1 VTGFFLAGIYPV
13 GMKIAA
19 DHFQAGLGK
28 SLGFL
33 VGALVLGTAFPH
45 LLRGALAETP
55 WVNLVITTSALAV
68 TGGILLVSFVP
79 DGPFRKPT
87 QRTNLVAFV
96 KVFQRRGF
104 RSAAFGYFGHMWEL
118 YAFWAFIPV
127 LLTTYQSHHPAVWLN
142 IPLLS
147 FVVIAAGFLSCIA
160 AGYLADYLG
169 TRNTAGF
176 ALGLSGTCCILSPVI
191 IISAPAPLMIA
202 FLIVWGASVVADS
215 PMFSTLVATQAD
227 PKSRGTALTIV
238 NCIGFSITIISIQ
251 LLTYLNTN
259 LSPAYLFTILSVGP
273 LFGLAALF
281 RRKSG
286 LSNR

>member
-1 VTGFFLAGIYPV
+1 
-13 GMKIAA
+13 MKIAA

-28 SLGFL
+28 SLGYL

-45 LLRGALAETP
+45 LLRGSLSEAPWVYLVVTTSGLAIAGGLLLALA
-55 WVNLVITTSALAV
+55 
-68 TGGILLVSFVP
+68 VP

-87 QRTNLVAFV
+87 QRTDLTAFA
-96 KVFQRRGF
+96 KVFQHVGL
-104 RSAAFGYFGHMWEL
+104 RSAALGYFGHMWEL
-118 YAFWAFIPV
+118 YAFWAFLPV
-127 LLTTYQSHHPAVWLN
+127 LLSTYQSFHNAIWLN

-147 FVVIAAGFLSCIA
+147 FMIIATGMLSCIA

-169 TRNTAGF
+169 TRNTAGL
-176 ALGLSGTCCILSPVI
+176 ALGLSGICCILSPVVI
-191 IISAPAPLMIA
+191 VAAPAPLMIA
-202 FLIVWGASVVADS
+202 FLIFWGACVTADS
-215 PMFSTLVATQAD
+215 PLFSTLVATYAD
-227 PKSRGTALTIV
+227 PQSRGTALTIV

-251 LLTYLNTN
+251 LLTYLMTE
-259 LSPAYLFTILSVGP
+259 LPPAYLFTILSLGP